1 MLVLTRKKGQSI
13 VIAEKIKITVLEM
26 KGDQVR
32 LGIEAPQ
39 ELSVYREEIYEQI
52 LSENI
57 VATGIDVKAVEA
69 LQQLL
74 ENNKEN
80 EGEEQPPGDE

>member
-1 MLVLTRKKGQSI
+1 MLVLARKKGQSI
-13 VIAEKIKITVLEM
+13 VIAEKIKITVLEI

-39 ELSVYREEIYEQI
+39 DLSVYREEIYEQI
-52 LSENI
+52 LKENI
-57 VATGIDVKAVEA
+57 VARGIDVKAVEA

-80 EGEEQPPGDE
+80 KGEEQAPGDK

>member
-13 VIAEKIKITVLEM
+13 VIAEKIKITVLDM

-57 VATGIDVKAVEA
+57 VARGIDVKALEA

-74 ENNKEN
+74 ENNKDN
-80 EGEEQPPGDE
+80 EGEEQTPGEH

>member
-1 MLVLTRKKGQSI
+1 MLVLARKKGQSI
-13 VIAEKIKITVLEM
+13 VIAEKIKITVLEI

-32 LGIEAPQ
+32 LGIDAPQ
-39 ELSVYREEIYEQI
+39 ELSVYREEIYKQI

-69 LQQLL
+69 LQELL
-74 ENNKEN
+74 ENNK
-80 EGEEQPPGDE
+80 DR

>member
-1 MLVLTRKKGQSI
+1 MLVLARKKGQSI

-39 ELSVYREEIYEQI
+39 EFSVYREEIYEQI
-52 LSENI
+52 LKENI

>member
-13 VIAEKIKITVLEM
+13 VIAEKIKITVLELR
-26 KGDQVR
+26 GDQVR

-57 VATGIDVKAVEA
+57 VATGIDVKALED
-69 LQQLL
+69 LQELL
-74 ENNKEN
+74 ENNK
-80 EGEEQPPGDE
+80 DR

>member
-1 MLVLTRKKGQSI
+1 MLVLARKKGQSI
-13 VIAEKIKITVLEM
+13 VIAERIKITVLEI

-39 ELSVYREEIYEQI
+39 DLSVYREEIYEQI
-52 LSENI
+52 LKENI
-57 VATGIDVKAVEA
+57 IATGIDVKAVEA

-80 EGEEQPPGDE
+80 KGEEQAPGDE

>member
-1 MLVLTRKKGQSI
+1 MLVLARKKGQSI
-13 VIAEKIKITVLEM
+13 VIAEKIKITVLEI

-32 LGIEAPQ
+32 LGIDAPQ
-39 ELSVYREEIYEQI
+39 ELSVYREEIYKQI

-69 LQQLL
+69 LQELL
-74 ENNKEN
+74 DNSKDN
-80 EGEEQPPGDE
+80 EGKEQTPGDH